1 MQYLIV
7 ESENKQRLYER
18 ISKREPKMNKISNWY
33 KKLDKNISSWIEC
46 WEECLKELNCVSV
59 NNDHS
64 KMDCY
69 LFYHDNLRV
78 ERINKSINYM
88 TIYKVES
95 SKSQKLQRY
104 EKTQISGFFLSWNT
118 QSEEACVNEC
128 RRRREICEAISFG
141 ENRCHL
147 VKRGEY
153 QMRRFNNWVSI
164 FIESENLIKSQQNS
178 NYSYKKYSIIKKL
191 YYI

>member
-1 MQYLIV
+1 MDSIETRSLIKCFEACEENSNCHNVQLSDNVCNLYEKIEYLIV

-18 ISKREPKMNKISNWY
+18 ISK
-33 KKLDKNISSWIEC
+33 
-46 WEECLKELNCVSV
+46 KE
-59 NNDHS
+59 S
-64 KMDCY
+64 K
-69 LFYHDNLRV
+69 
-78 ERINKSINYM
+78 
-88 TIYKVES
+88 S

-104 EKTQISGFFLSWNT
+104 EKTQISGFFLSWKT

-153 QMRRFNNWVSI
+153 QLRRFNNWVSI
-164 FIESENLIKSQQNS
+164 FIESENPIKSQQNS
-178 NYSYKKYSIIKKL
+178 NYSYKKYSIIKKN
-191 YYI
+191 YI

>member
-1 MQYLIV
+1 LDSIETRSLIKCIEACEENTICNYAQLSDNVCNLYKKIEYIIV

-18 ISKREPKMNKISNWY
+18 ISK
-33 KKLDKNISSWIEC
+33 
-46 WEECLKELNCVSV
+46 KE
-59 NNDHS
+59 S
-64 KMDCY
+64 K
-69 LFYHDNLRV
+69 
-78 ERINKSINYM
+78 
-88 TIYKVES
+88 S

-153 QMRRFNNWVSI
+153 QLRRFNNWVSI
-164 FIESENLIKSQQNS
+164 FIESENPIKSQQNS
-178 NYSYKKYSIIKKL
+178 NYSYKRYSIIKKL
-191 YYI
+191 YLKICFI